1 MFSKSGEIC
10 AKLLQFHR
18 WVQESSF
25 IVGNNEALMLLMLY
39 EPPCNIAVAHFLFHS
54 QSICL
59 ILIHPLLQ
67 LIMELWQHAWVP
79 DKWRHSGHI
88 GNVRLKCQLSIQ
100 TWLIRGSLVNYLI
113 SAWASFVTAACLPQR
128 RRLPRPPLPNICKTW
143 IFAPLITLY

>member
-1 MFSKSGEIC
+1 MFSKSGEVC
-10 AKLLQFHR
+10 AKLFQFHR

-25 IVGNNEALMLLMLY
+25 IVGNNEALMLLIPY

-67 LIMELWQHAWVP
+67 LIMELWQHARVL
-79 DKWRHSGHI
+79 DKWHHSGHVR
-88 GNVRLKCQLSIQ
+88 NVRLKCQLSIQ

-113 SAWASFVTAACLPQR
+113 SAWASFVTAASVYLRDGGCRDLLCLTYVKPGSL
-128 RRLPRPPLPNICKTW
+128 RL
-143 IFAPLITLY
+143 